1 MVVKQNRGRKRY
13 ILFTH
18 SVGTTKNQIN
28 RFLNDQ
34 CKELNDKIRLKLMK
48 YDSKRGI
55 IRVDHKLVKQAR
67 KIMNG
72 NGTEMKIQT
81 IRTSGTLKGL
91 EKK

>member
-1 MVVKQNRGRKRY
+1 M
-13 ILFTH
+13 FTH
-18 SVGTTKNQIN
+18 SVSTTKNQIN

-55 IRVDHKLVKQAR
+55 VRVDHKLAKQAR
-67 KIMNG
+67 EILNK

-81 IRTSGTLKGL
+81 VRTSGTLKGL
-91 EKK
+91 EKE